1 MKKKKTLRK
10 NYEFKNVLTKGK
22 MYAGKQILIYIS
34 KNKLNE
40 NLIGIAI
47 SSKLC
52 NAVKRNNI
60 KRKIKENYRL
70 IEDNNGMKA
79 IFIKMILF
87 YQKRLSPLIS
97 STGIKCKYYPS
108 CSEYTKQAI
117 EKYGSIRGVCLGII
131 RILKCNPF
139 SKGGYDPLK

>member
-52 NAVKRNNI
+52 NAVIYYI
-60 KRKIKENYRL
+60 KK
-70 IEDNNGMKA
+70 
-79 IFIKMILF
+79 
-87 YQKRLSPLIS
+87 
-97 STGIKCKYYPS
+97 GIKQLLFIPELMK
-108 CSEYTKQAI
+108 K
-117 EKYGSIRGVCLGII
+117 
-131 RILKCNPF
+131 N
-139 SKGGYDPLK
+139 

>member
-70 IEDNNGMKA
+70 FLWNKNTEIDELN
-79 IFIKMILF
+79 FHTIKKDMENI
-87 YQKRLSPLIS
+87 
-97 STGIKCKYYPS
+97 
-108 CSEYTKQAI
+108 
-117 EKYGSIRGVCLGII
+117 
-131 RILKCNPF
+131 F
-139 SKGGYDPLK
+139 SKAGIME

>member
-60 KRKIKENYRL
+60 KRIKKGNNIVFLWNKNTEIDELNFHTIKKDMEN
-70 IEDNNGMKA
+70 I
-79 IFIKMILF
+79 
-87 YQKRLSPLIS
+87 
-97 STGIKCKYYPS
+97 
-108 CSEYTKQAI
+108 
-117 EKYGSIRGVCLGII
+117 
-131 RILKCNPF
+131 F
-139 SKGGYDPLK
+139 SKAGIME

>member
-52 NAVKRNNI
+52 NAFKRNNI

-70 IEDNNGMKA
+70 IEDKIKKGNNIVFLWNKNTE
-79 IFIKMILF
+79 IDELNFHTIKKDMENI
-87 YQKRLSPLIS
+87 
-97 STGIKCKYYPS
+97 
-108 CSEYTKQAI
+108 
-117 EKYGSIRGVCLGII
+117 
-131 RILKCNPF
+131 F
-139 SKGGYDPLK
+139 SKAGIME

>member
-52 NAVKRNNI
+52 NAVEI
-60 KRKIKENYRL
+60 
-70 IEDNNGMKA
+70 
-79 IFIKMILF
+79 
-87 YQKRLSPLIS
+87 
-97 STGIKCKYYPS
+97 T
-108 CSEYTKQAI
+108 
-117 EKYGSIRGVCLGII
+117 
-131 RILKCNPF
+131 
-139 SKGGYDPLK
+139 

>member
-60 KRKIKENYRL
+60 KRKIKENYRHDFIL
-70 IEDNNGMKA
+70 SKKA
-79 IFIKMILF
+79 ITINQF
-87 YQKRLSPLIS
+87 YR
-97 STGIKCKYYPS
+97 
-108 CSEYTKQAI
+108 
-117 EKYGSIRGVCLGII
+117 
-131 RILKCNPF
+131 N
-139 SKGGYDPLK
+139 

>member
-60 KRKIKENYRL
+60 KRKIKENK
-70 IEDNNGMKA
+70 IKKGNNIVFLWNKNTE
-79 IFIKMILF
+79 IDELNFHTIKKDMENI
-87 YQKRLSPLIS
+87 
-97 STGIKCKYYPS
+97 
-108 CSEYTKQAI
+108 
-117 EKYGSIRGVCLGII
+117 
-131 RILKCNPF
+131 F
-139 SKGGYDPLK
+139 SKAGIME

>member
-60 KRKIKENYRL
+60 KRKIKENY
-70 IEDNNGMKA
+70 
-79 IFIKMILF
+79 
-87 YQKRLSPLIS
+87 
-97 STGIKCKYYPS
+97 S
-108 CSEYTKQAI
+108 CLLYTSDAAD
-117 EKYGSIRGVCLGII
+117 E
-131 RILKCNPF
+131 
-139 SKGGYDPLK
+139 